1 MRVLHLIPSVSPL
14 RGGPSQAV
22 VAMVK
27 AERALGCDAR
37 IVTTNDH
44 GPGLLPELPLS
55 DWGEWQGVPLR
66 AFRRW
71 SPPVRPLREFQVAP
85 AMAPWL
91 WQELPRWDLL
101 HVHAL
106 FSWSTSTGMA
116 LARRRRVPYLL
127 RTIGQLNTWSLRQSP
142 RRKRLLLRLVD
153 RSNLQGAAAL
163 HFTSAAEQEEAA
175 ALGLAT
181 PGFVLPLGVDLPA
194 ADALPAQRPPG
205 GTRFV
210 FLSRLHPKK
219 QLPLL
224 FEALAA
230 VQRRRPAADWSLAVA
245 GDGDPAYLQQLQ
257 QRASELGLDQ
267 RIHWLGFVAGAA
279 KLQLLATADWFVLPS
294 ASENFG
300 IAALEALAAGTPVLL
315 SPEVALAAAVAE
327 ADAGRLCP
335 GRLEPLTEALL
346 ACLTPPDP
354 QQRAAARRLAQERFG
369 WEPIARSLLDR
380 YRTYAPPDPEAQP
393 A

>member
-1 MRVLHLIPSVSPL
+1 MKVLHLIPSVSPL

-22 VAMVK
+22 VAMVR

-44 GPGLLPELPLS
+44 GEGLLHELPLGS
-55 DWGEWQGVPLR
+55 WGEWQGLPVR
-66 AFRRW
+66 AFGRW
-71 SPPVRPLREFQVAP
+71 SPPLRPLREFQVAP
-85 AMAPWL
+85 ALAPWL
-91 WQELPRWDLL
+91 WHELPHWDLL

-153 RSNLQGAAAL
+153 RRNLQGAAAL
-163 HFTSAAEQEEAA
+163 HFTSEAEQQEAA

-181 PGFVLPLGVDLPA
+181 PTFVLPLGVDLPP
-194 ADALPAQRPPG
+194 ADEIPVDRSPG
-205 GTRFV
+205 PTRFV

-224 FEALAA
+224 LEALAA
-230 VQRRRPAADWSLAVA
+230 MQRRQPAAAWTLAVA
-245 GDGDPAYLQQLQ
+245 GDGDPAYLLELQ
-257 QRASELGLDQ
+257 QRAAALGLGE
-267 RIHWLGFVAGAA
+267 RVRWLGFVAGAA
-279 KLQLLATADWFVLPS
+279 KLQLLAGADWFVLPS

-315 SPEVALAAAVAE
+315 SPEVALAAVVAK

-335 GRLEPLTEALL
+335 GQLEPLTEALL

-369 WEPIARSLLDR
+369 WEPIARALLAR

>member
-44 GPGLLPELPLS
+44 GPGLLHDLPVGG
-55 DWGEWQGVPLR
+55 WGEWQGVPLR
-66 AFRRW
+66 AFHRW

-85 AMAPWL
+85 ALAPWL
-91 WQELPRWDLL
+91 WRELPRWDLL

-153 RSNLQGAAAL
+153 RRNLQGAAAL

-181 PGFVLPLGVDLPA
+181 PSFVLPLGVDLPPA
-194 ADALPAQRPPG
+194 GELPGQRTPG

-230 VQRRRPAADWSLAVA
+230 VQRRRPAIDWSLAVA
-245 GDGDPAYLQQLQ
+245 GDGDPAYLGQLQ
-257 QRASELGLDQ
+257 QQVRDLGLGP
-267 RIHWLGFVAGAA
+267 RVRWLGFVAGAA
-279 KLQLLATADWFVLPS
+279 KLELLATADWFVLPS

-327 ADAGRLCP
+327 TDAGRLCP
-335 GRLEPLTEALL
+335 GQLEPLTEALL

-380 YRTYAPPDPEAQP
+380 YRTYAPPHPNAPP

>member
-44 GPGLLPELPLS
+44 GPGLLQALPLGR
-55 DWGEWQGVPLR
+55 WGEWQGVPLR
-66 AFRRW
+66 AFQRW

-85 AMAPWL
+85 ALAPWL
-91 WQELPRWDLL
+91 WRELPRWDLL

-153 RSNLQGAAAL
+153 RRNLQGAAAL
-163 HFTSAAEQEEAA
+163 HFTSTAEQQEVG

-181 PGFVLPLGVDLPA
+181 PGFVLPLGVDLPPA
-194 ADALPAQRPPG
+194 EALPRQRPPG

-224 FEALAA
+224 FEALAN
-230 VQRRRPAADWSLAVA
+230 VQGQRPAADWSLTVA
-245 GDGDPAYLQQLQ
+245 GDGDPAYLGQLQ
-257 QRASELGLDQ
+257 QQVRDLGLGP
-267 RIHWLGFVAGAA
+267 RVRWLGFVAGAA
-279 KLQLLATADWFVLPS
+279 KLELLATADWFVLPS

-327 ADAGRLCP
+327 TDAGRLCP
-335 GRLEPLTEALL
+335 AQLEPLTEALL

-380 YRTYAPPDPEAQP
+380 YRTYAPPHPNAPP

>member
-22 VAMVK
+22 VAMVR

-44 GPGLLPELPLS
+44 GAGLLHELPLGQ
-55 DWGEWQGVPLR
+55 WGEWQGLPVR
-66 AFRRW
+66 AFGRW
-71 SPPVRPLREFQVAP
+71 SPPLRLLREFQVAP
-85 AMAPWL
+85 ALAPWL
-91 WQELPRWDLL
+91 WHELPHWDLL

-116 LARRRRVPYLL
+116 LARRRRVPYVL

-153 RSNLQGAAAL
+153 RRNLEGAAAL
-163 HFTSAAEQEEAA
+163 HFTSEAEQQEAA

-181 PGFVLPLGVDLPA
+181 PTFVLPLGVDLPPA
-194 ADALPAQRPPG
+194 AALPARRSPG
-205 GTRFV
+205 PTRFV

-224 FEALAA
+224 FEALAQ
-230 VQRRRPAADWSLAVA
+230 VQRRQPAAAWTLAVA
-245 GDGDPAYLQQLQ
+245 GDGDPAYLLELQ
-257 QRASELGLDQ
+257 QQVDALGLGE
-267 RIHWLGFVAGAA
+267 RVRWLGFVAGTA
-279 KLQLLATADWFVLPS
+279 KLQLLAGADWFVLPS

-315 SPEVALAAAVAE
+315 SPEVALAAAVAR

-335 GRLEPLTEALL
+335 GQLEPLTEALL
-346 ACLTPPDP
+346 SCLTPPDP
-354 QQRAAARRLAQERFG
+354 QQRAAARRLAQECFG
-369 WEPIARSLLDR
+369 WEPIARALLAR
-380 YRTYAPPDPEAQP
+380 YRTYAPPHPEAQP